1 MELVPCLNSL
11 SLVARSEGNVD
22 RALGYLDDAISN
34 LPSRGFARTRIR
46 LLINRGVCLLKLGKL
61 PEARSMFLKAQAALS
76 EPADHVY
83 QVMVFNNLGHLYRL
97 QGNHSVAKDF
107 HVQALS
113 LARSESSTRQI
124 CLSLEFLGE
133 TCADEGDALDALRY
147 LNEAHEHAMAIA
159 KHGDVMMEILRRR
172 GEVHAMRNDMGAAV
186 VDLQRAIELCGSRG
200 EKREAVLARR
210 AYWLVASPDV
220 EDLAIRMRE
229 VLRDL
234 DQLADRFE
242 YARTVYLIL
251 KDARLDAEKLP
262 WLADAVVAATHYFTV
277 LGSKVWKA
285 RLQEVSGHQ
294 RRINR
299 TRAEQDPLQGYHV
312 ASRSPAFG
320 ATLDAVRV
328 ASRSRFP
335 ALIVGETGAGK
346 EIVAQLLHQTSE
358 RAGIPLIAINCGA
371 LPEAL
376 VESELF
382 GYAAGA
388 FTGAAREKP
397 GLFEAAHKGTV
408 LMDEIGDL
416 PLMAQ
421 VKVLRFLDTGE
432 VRRVGE
438 VRSRRCDVRV
448 VASTNR
454 DLETLVQE
462 GRFRSDLLFRLQAF
476 RIRVPSLRERPE
488 DVLDLARVFL
498 REAAERG
505 DVPSLSP
512 DLEGWMLG
520 YEWPGNVREL
530 RNLCG
535 YMHAQ
540 AWGRAEILLSDLP
553 PEYRSRCSGTQM
565 SPFDRDLVEFERTRI
580 AKALKESRGSI
591 SGAAKL
597 LGMSRNTVSQR
608 MRKFGL
614 AREAFEI

>member
-1 MELVPCLNSL
+1 M
-11 SLVARSEGNVD
+11 
-22 RALGYLDDAISN
+22 
-34 LPSRGFARTRIR
+34 R
-46 LLINRGVCLLKLGKL
+46 LMVNHGVCLLKTGKL
-61 PEARSMFLKAQAALS
+61 VEARALFLGARAMASERSDPVYVAAIC
-76 EPADHVY
+76 
-83 QVMVFNNLGHLYRL
+83 NNLGHVYRIE
-97 QGNHSVAKDF
+97 GNYSVAAEF
-107 HVQALS
+107 HEQALG
-113 LARSESSTRQI
+113 LAESGGSDRQI
-124 CLSLEFLGE
+124 CLALEFLGE
-133 TCADEGDALDALRY
+133 TCAEEGRSSQALVL
-147 LNEAHEHAMAIA
+147 LNKAHDSARRIS

-186 VDLQRAIELCGSRG
+186 LDLQRAIELCGSRG

-210 AYWLVASPDV
+210 AYWLVASLDV
-220 EDLAIRMRE
+220 EGLATRMRE
-229 VLRDL
+229 ILRDL

-262 WLADAVVAATHYFTV
+262 WLVDAVVAATHYFTV
-277 LGSKVWKA
+277 LGSKVWKV
-285 RLQEVSGHQ
+285 RLQDVSGHQ

-299 TRAEQDPLQGYHV
+299 IRAEQDPVQGYYV

-320 ATLDAVRV
+320 ATLEAVRV
-328 ASRSRFP
+328 AARSRFP

-358 RAGIPLIAINCGA
+358 RAGFPLIAINCGA

-382 GYAAGA
+382 GYVAGA
-388 FTGAAREKP
+388 FTGATREKP

-408 LMDEIGDL
+408 LLDEIGDL

-454 DLETLVQE
+454 SLDTLVQE

-476 RIRVPSLRERPE
+476 RIQMPSLRERPE

-498 REAAERG
+498 REAAQGG

-520 YEWPGNVREL
+520 YAWPGNVREL

-540 AWGRAEILLSDLP
+540 AWGRAEILVTDLP
-553 PEYRSRCSGTQM
+553 PEYRSRSSGSPV
-565 SPFDRDLVEFERTRI
+565 SPFERDLVEFERTRI

-591 SGAAKL
+591 SGAARL

-614 AREAFEI
+614 AKDTFEI

>member
-1 MELVPCLNSL
+1 ML
-11 SLVARSEGNVD
+11 
-22 RALGYLDDAISN
+22 
-34 LPSRGFARTRIR
+34 
-46 LLINRGVCLLKLGKL
+46 
-61 PEARSMFLKAQAALS
+61 
-76 EPADHVY
+76 
-83 QVMVFNNLGHLYRL
+83 
-97 QGNHSVAKDF
+97 
-107 HVQALS
+107 
-113 LARSESSTRQI
+113 
-124 CLSLEFLGE
+124 
-133 TCADEGDALDALRY
+133 
-147 LNEAHEHAMAIA
+147 
-159 KHGDVMMEILRRR
+159 
-172 GEVHAMRNDMGAAV
+172 NDMGAAV
-186 VDLQRAIELCGSRG
+186 RDLQRAIELCGSRG

-210 AYWLVASPDV
+210 AYGLVASSDI
-220 EDLAIRMRE
+220 EDLTTRMRE

-251 KDARLDAEKLP
+251 KDKRLEAEKLP
-262 WLADAVVAATHYFTV
+262 WLADAVVAATHYFTA
-277 LGSKVWKA
+277 LGSKVWKI
-285 RLQEVSGHQ
+285 RLHEVSGHQ
-294 RRINR
+294 RRI
-299 TRAEQDPLQGYHV
+299 TRIRPDHDPLQGYSI

-320 ATLDAVRV
+320 ATLDAMRV
-328 ASRSRFP
+328 AARSRFP

-358 RAGIPLIAINCGA
+358 RAGSPLIAINCGA

-382 GYAAGA
+382 GYVAGA
-388 FTGAAREKP
+388 FTGATREKP

-454 DLETLVQE
+454 DLDSLVQE
-462 GRFRSDLLFRLQAF
+462 GRFRPDLLFRLNAF
-476 RIRVPSLRERPE
+476 RIHVPALRERPE

-498 REAAERG
+498 QDAAQGG
-505 DVPSLSP
+505 DVPLLTA

-520 YEWPGNVREL
+520 YAWPGNVREL

-535 YMHAQ
+535 YMHAK
-540 AWGRAEILLSDLP
+540 AWGRSEILLSDLP
-553 PEYRSRCSGTQM
+553 PEYRGRTSGGDV
-565 SPFDRDLVEFERTRI
+565 SPFERDLVEFERTRI

-591 SGAAKL
+591 SGAARL
-597 LGMSRNTVSQR
+597 LGMSRNTVSNR

-614 AREAFEI
+614 ARGTFGI

>member
-1 MELVPCLNSL
+1 
-11 SLVARSEGNVD
+11 
-22 RALGYLDDAISN
+22 
-34 LPSRGFARTRIR
+34 
-46 LLINRGVCLLKLGKL
+46 
-61 PEARSMFLKAQAALS
+61 
-76 EPADHVY
+76 
-83 QVMVFNNLGHLYRL
+83 
-97 QGNHSVAKDF
+97 
-107 HVQALS
+107 
-113 LARSESSTRQI
+113 
-124 CLSLEFLGE
+124 
-133 TCADEGDALDALRY
+133 
-147 LNEAHEHAMAIA
+147 
-159 KHGDVMMEILRRR
+159 MMEILRRR

-186 VDLQRAIELCGSRG
+186 LDLQRAIELCGSRG

-210 AYWLVASPDV
+210 AYWLVASLDV
-220 EDLAIRMRE
+220 EGLATRMRE
-229 VLRDL
+229 ILRDL

-262 WLADAVVAATHYFTV
+262 WLVDAVVAATHYFTV
-277 LGSKVWKA
+277 LGSKVWKV
-285 RLQEVSGHQ
+285 RLQDVSGHQ

-299 TRAEQDPLQGYHV
+299 IRAEQDPVQGYYV

-320 ATLDAVRV
+320 ATLEAVRV
-328 ASRSRFP
+328 AARSRFP

-358 RAGIPLIAINCGA
+358 RAGFPLIAINCGA

-382 GYAAGA
+382 GYVAGA
-388 FTGAAREKP
+388 FTGATREKP

-408 LMDEIGDL
+408 LLDEIGDL

-454 DLETLVQE
+454 SLDTLVQE

-476 RIRVPSLRERPE
+476 RIQMPSLRERPE

-498 REAAERG
+498 REAAQGG

-520 YEWPGNVREL
+520 YAWPGNVREL

-540 AWGRAEILLSDLP
+540 AWGRAEILVTDLP
-553 PEYRSRCSGTQM
+553 PEYRSRSSGSPV
-565 SPFDRDLVEFERTRI
+565 SPFERDLVEFERTRI

-591 SGAAKL
+591 SGAARL

-614 AREAFEI
+614 AKDTFEI